1 MSATLAPPRAQRGPT
16 SKARPGVPP
25 ITARG
30 GGEPA
35 DPPTTGVRRSG
46 SVPRGPAGTAPAG
59 ETGLQGGGGRPCVL
73 VLRALGLGDLLAGVP
88 ALRALRRAF
97 PGHEVVLAA
106 PGGLREAVAAV
117 DAVDRL
123 FPAEAPAR
131 GVPSLRGWTE
141 PPPDVAVD
149 LHGNGPAS
157 RDALAALRPGRLLAF
172 AGPHAPG
179 EPQPRWRPDEH
190 ERARWC
196 RLLEVYGIAADPADL
211 RLPPPAEPSPAP
223 GAVVVH
229 PGANAAARRWP
240 AERYAAV
247 VAELRASGHDVVI
260 SGGPGDEEQVA
271 ALAARTGV
279 PVHQNLPY
287 RRFAAL
293 IAHASALLSADTGPA
308 HLAVAYATPSVTL
321 FGPVAPA
328 LWGPPPDPRHLALHH
343 PSPPTDPNAPTPDPT
358 LLRITP
364 TEVTTALT
372 TLPPPTPAPHPPPP
386 TSPSGT

>member
-1 MSATLAPPRAQRGPT
+1 
-16 SKARPGVPP
+16 
-25 ITARG
+25 
-30 GGEPA
+30 
-35 DPPTTGVRRSG
+35 
-46 SVPRGPAGTAPAG
+46 
-59 ETGLQGGGGRPCVL
+59 L

-88 ALRALRRAF
+88 ALRGLRRAF

-141 PPPDVAVD
+141 APPDVAVD

-157 RDALAALRPGRLLAF
+157 RDALAALWPGRLLAF
-172 AGPHAPG
+172 TGPHAPG
-179 EPQPRWRPDEH
+179 EPQPRWLPDEH

-247 VAELRASGHDVVI
+247 VAELRASGRDVVI

-271 ALAARTGV
+271 DLAARTGV

-287 RRFAAL
+287 QRFAAL

-328 LWGPPPDPRHLALHH
+328 LWGPPPDTRHLALHH
-343 PSPPTDPNAPTPDPT
+343 PSPPADPNAPTPDPT

-386 TSPSGT
+386 TSQSGT